1 MGTTR
6 TLVTGGAGFI
16 GSHLVDALLARGDE
30 VVVLDNLATG
40 RLENVP
46 DGAELIEG
54 DVADETAVA
63 KAVAGCQL
71 VFHQGAL
78 GSVARSVEAPLVSD
92 DANVHGTLAV
102 LQGAHRAGVRRV
114 VLASSSSV
122 YGGASQVPTPESAP
136 LLPRSPYAV
145 TKMAGEHYARVFWE
159 LHGLE
164 TVCLRYFNVFGPRQ
178 RPDSQYAAVI
188 PLFIDALLTGRTP
201 QVHGDGL
208 QSRDFTFISDTV
220 QANLCAAGAPA
231 DSCAGRAFNIARGE
245 PSSLLDL
252 LGILADQ
259 LGVSATPDH
268 VAPRPGDVRHSHAD
282 IAAARRDLGYT
293 PTVSFADGLAQ
304 TLAWFRAR
312 AEAAG
317 VPQEVNR

>member
-1 MGTTR
+1 MR
-6 TLVTGGAGFI
+6 ALVTGGAGFI
-16 GSHLVDALLARGDE
+16 GSHLVDTLLARGAE

-40 RLENVP
+40 RLENVA
-46 DGAELIEG
+46 DGAEFIEG
-54 DVADETAVA
+54 DVADEAAVA
-63 KAVAGCQL
+63 KAVAGCEV

-92 DANVHGTLAV
+92 DANIHGTLAI
-102 LQGAHRAGVRRV
+102 LQGAHKAGARRV

-136 LLPRSPYAV
+136 LVPRSPYAV
-145 TKMAGEHYARVFWE
+145 TKLTGEHYARVFWE

-188 PLFIDALLTGRTP
+188 PLFIDALLTGTTP

-208 QSRDFTFISDTV
+208 QSRDFTFIADTV
-220 QANLCAAGAPA
+220 QANLRAGEAPA
-231 DSCAGRAFNIARGE
+231 EQCAGHVFNIARGE

-259 LGVSATPDH
+259 LGVSATPEH
-268 VAPRPGDVRHSHAD
+268 VAARAGDIRHSHAD
-282 IAAARRDLGYT
+282 ITAARRDLGYS
-293 PTVSFADGLAQ
+293 PSVSFADGLSR
-304 TLAWFRAR
+304 TVAWFRDR
-312 AEAAG
+312 TAG
-317 VPQEVNR
+317 ADAPLEVNR